1 MPLPFFDGVSAP
13 AKVQRASL
21 FALATILF
29 IFFFES
35 SFFPH
40 VQVLKLRNA
49 KAERARTEYYLQW
62 GPFEPMPIPGFV
74 NTGLPG
80 KRSCDALKHNSTVGV
95 QKSFFLNDNV
105 KQIAM
110 SLDAHPVVDY
120 PDDLM
125 RDPNLSVED
134 VIDRTWTRMSGSSVW
149 LPDQK
154 VYLSVT
160 RIIFCPSQTWS
171 VPRMS
176 FLRGQLFNEDWEHLE
191 NYNITWG
198 DKQIN
203 FPRVFDIPAQWEV
216 GGTLYGPE
224 DPRVILEEGV
234 EGAEPVV
241 TFNMIGRQSDWKR
254 AIYVFRPF
262 SNHTT
267 ILTIRDK
274 ERAETEK
281 NWAPFFVPEEEV
293 VPASLA
299 SKLHLPLTTTV
310 RKPSEYIHFV
320 YSFKP
325 LHILK
330 CHLRCG
336 DCEIVYA
343 QTLPETFSNKH
354 KEDGGSLRGGTN
366 FVPVPIPES
375 MGLDRKLRVYAAFP
389 RTNIEGHCG
398 GSFYRP
404 EFVILVN
411 IGSHFHLAFASESL
425 DFGTSLVELGP
436 QDDRCHKGRILIPMS
451 IAQWDTTH
459 RQDIMTVTFSIDD
472 ATVQVARVQG
482 LLKYI
487 LHLPQFKTLFK
498 KDGLL
503 KGEEAE
509 FMNLLSSWAGDDVRG
524 CLVEAALNYTEAQH
538 EITHPKDHKDEL
550 DPSNEL
556 LRKIY
561 EEEHREEHGQIL
573 NQEIKQDEEEG
584 QGNEEE
590 EEKEKEEK
598 EDEKQDKDHD
608 EDKGEGDNKGDPGD
622 EEENRDPGIPD
633 LEHGTLDPD
642 VLRASQKGHDEEKP
656 HEGEQDDKQPEP
668 AQYYKEKQEKEHEMP
683 GEQKHSAHLEP
694 SSHKRHLHHHHYH
707 RGRSRR

>member
-13 AKVQRASL
+13 AKVQRASF

-40 VQVLKLRNA
+40 VHVLKLRNA

-62 GPFEPMPIPGFV
+62 GAFEPMPIPGFV

-105 KQIAM
+105 KQIAI

-149 LPDQK
+149 LPDQN

-160 RIIFCPSQTWS
+160 RVIFCPSQTWS
-171 VPRMS
+171 VPKMS

-198 DKQIN
+198 GKQLN
-203 FPRVFDIPAQWEV
+203 FPMVFDIPAQWEE
-216 GGTLYGPE
+216 GGELYGPE
-224 DPRVILEEGV
+224 DPRVILEDGV

-241 TFNMIGRQSDWKR
+241 TFNMIAKQSNWKR

-267 ILTIRDK
+267 ILTIRDR
-274 ERAETEK
+274 ERADTEK
-281 NWAPFFVPEEEV
+281 NWAPFFIPEEEV
-293 VPASLA
+293 FPPSLA
-299 SKLHLPLTTTV
+299 SKLHLPLSTTV
-310 RKPSEYIHFV
+310 RKPSEYIHFI

-336 DCEIVYA
+336 DCELVFT
-343 QTLPETFSNKH
+343 QTLPETFSNRH
-354 KEDGGSLRGGTN
+354 KEHGGSLRGGTN

-411 IGSHFHLAFASESL
+411 IRAHFHLAFASESL

-436 QDDRCHKGRILIPMS
+436 QDDRCNKGRILIPMS
-451 IAQWDTTH
+451 IAQWDTSH

-472 ATVQVARVQG
+472 STVQVARVQG

-498 KDGLL
+498 KDGFL

-509 FMNLLSSWAGDDVRG
+509 VMNMLSSWAGDDVRG

-550 DPSNEL
+550 DPSKEL

-561 EEEHREEHGQIL
+561 EEQQREEKGEGP
-573 NQEIKQDEEEG
+573 NQDNGDEGEER
-584 QGNEEE
+584 EEKE
-590 EEKEKEEK
+590 EEKE
-598 EDEKQDKDHD
+598 EDVKDENKDHD
-608 EDKGEGDNKGDPGD
+608 KE
-622 EEENRDPGIPD
+622 EEENQDEHPEENRDGDPGIPD
-633 LEHGTLDPD
+633 LEQGTLDPD
-642 VLRASQKGHDEEKP
+642 VMEALER
-656 HEGEQDDKQPEP
+656 EGDN
-668 AQYYKEKQEKEHEMP
+668 KEKSQNEVEVDKESEPSEEDNDQNNEEHEDPTQEKHKASKE
-683 GEQKHSAHLEP
+683 KSDR
-694 SSHKRHLHHHHYH
+694 KRHLRRHQHHSD
-707 RGRSRR
+707 RLAR